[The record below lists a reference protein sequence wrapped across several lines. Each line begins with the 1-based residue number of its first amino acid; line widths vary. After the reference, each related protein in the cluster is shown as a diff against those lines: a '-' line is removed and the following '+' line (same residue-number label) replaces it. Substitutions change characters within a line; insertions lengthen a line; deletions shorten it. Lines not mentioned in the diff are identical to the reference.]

1 MVWEQTELVVGDH
14 ISGDGL
20 SIIRS
25 EQLRRCMPQLPVF
38 AVFLFVQLILK
49 LGISLPQHAV
59 ELRLVWYSV
68 ELERLTWVE
77 DGHVLAEIAIMGI
90 VQAVLNE
97 VPHEHLHPPRPFSPP
112 AGKWSVRCCQLLSL
126 VVLGFLSGAR
136 GLLLRKR
143 RLMAGESIGTQD

>member
-1 MVWEQTELVVGDH
+1 MF
-14 ISGDGL
+14 
-20 SIIRS
+20 SINVPLPAPSSS

-112 AGKWSVRCCQLLSL
+112 AGKWSAGLAV
-126 VVLGFLSGAR
+126 SGGRAR
-136 GLLLRKR
+136 TAPGAH
-143 RLMAGESIGTQD
+143 LMLQGVSRY

>member
-97 VPHEHLHPPRPFSPP
+97 VPHEHLHPPRPFS
-112 AGKWSVRCCQLLSL
+112 
-126 VVLGFLSGAR
+126 
-136 GLLLRKR
+136 
-143 RLMAGESIGTQD
+143 